1 MPIKK
6 AIKEKKMPLNN
17 LKLLKIAYEASGIN
31 SVIEIAIII
40 VKEKLKENV
49 INLLIFFLCHLKKI
63 GITPNI
69 VDIPAKKDIKKGIKK
84 AI

>member
-6 AIKEKKMPLNN
+6 ANKEQKIPLNN

-49 INLLIFFLCHLKKI
+49 INLLIFSLCHLKKI

-69 VDIPAKKDIKKGIKK
+69 VDIPAKNDIKKGIKK